1 MAELADALASGA
13 SVGNNVQVLPFND
26 YPLKG
31 PLKVQ
36 PTKGEVLF
44 RALNKEDCR
53 EGTAAHVTQ
62 ESGKFFFP
70 LFFFSG
76 A

>member
-13 SVGNNVQVLPFND
+13 SVGNDVQVQVLFRALHSVGNDVQVLPFND

-44 RALNKEDCR
+44 RALQ
-53 EGTAAHVTQ
+53 TQ
-62 ESGKFFFP
+62 P
-70 LFFFSG
+70 H
-76 A
+76 